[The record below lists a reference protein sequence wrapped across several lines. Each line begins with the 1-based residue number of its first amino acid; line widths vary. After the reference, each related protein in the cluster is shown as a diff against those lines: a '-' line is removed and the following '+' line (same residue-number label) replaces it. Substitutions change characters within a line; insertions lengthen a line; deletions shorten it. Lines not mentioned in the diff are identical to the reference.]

1 MNQKGLNEIRRRFR
15 LDRNSISRIYGCY
28 VNCNKEIVSKF
39 DISLGLM
46 SEEEQTMYLGFL
58 KRALSGALGRNL
70 VDIEFA
76 TRQVADSPEHQLLQT
91 LRKSALQDE
100 RALDRMYDRIIQAM
114 DMGDQNYLILMVG
127 DTYDVPHKGKDGEG
141 FSDGSEQVYQYILCS
156 ICPVKG
162 STMELRYYHENNE
175 FHGCPTGSTVS
186 NPDIG
191 FLFPAFDD
199 RAANIYNALY
209 YCRKPEEMHQEVIDA
224 VFNVDPPM
232 SAVEQRNTFDT
243 ALAETLE
250 EDCSYDVIQSVH
262 EQVRA
267 RIADHKESGDPNQLQ
282 LSIYDVGAILASS
295 GVETEKVEAFQAACK
310 KEYGDDAA
318 LLPGNIVEAKKFEVQ
333 TPEIKISVAPE
344 NSYLIET
351 RVIHGRKYLLIPA
364 DSGVEVNGIGV
375 TIPND

>member
-1 MNQKGLNEIRRRFR
+1 MNQKELNEIRRRFR
-15 LDRNSISRIYGCY
+15 LDRNSISRVYGCY

-46 SEEEQTMYLGFL
+46 SEEEQTMYLGL
-58 KRALSGALGRNL
+58 MKRALSGALGKNL

-91 LRKSALQDE
+91 LRKSALADG
-100 RALDRMYDRIIQAM
+100 RALAQMYDRIIQAM

-127 DTYDVPHKGKDGEG
+127 DTYDVPHKGRDGET
-141 FSDGSEQVYQYILCS
+141 FSDGSDQVYQYILCS

-162 STMELRYYHENNE
+162 SAMELRYYHENNE

-186 NPDIG
+186 NPDLG

-209 YCRKPEEMHQEVIDA
+209 YCRKPEMMHQEVIDA

-232 SAVEQRNTFDT
+232 SAVEQRNIFDT
-243 ALAETLE
+243 ALCETLDA
-250 EDCSYDVIQSVH
+250 DCSYDVVQSVH
-262 EQVRA
+262 EQIRG

-282 LSIYDVGAILASS
+282 MSIHEVGEILANS
-295 GVETEKVEAFQAACK
+295 GVDADKVEAFGAACK
-310 KEYGDDAA
+310 KEYGEDAE
-318 LLPGNIVEAKKFEVQ
+318 LIPGNIVEAKKFEVT

-351 RVIHGRKYLLIPA
+351 RVINGRKYLMIPA
-364 DSGVEVNGIGV
+364 DSGVEVNGISV
-375 TIPND
+375 TIPAD